1 LATSQ
6 SLKYQG
12 NKERKR
18 RETPLSLSLLCVCYR
33 LGLGGSERERIEK
46 GGKEMKFLADIVE
59 PAVFITY
66 NVATFPGRILNHH
79 GGVRLSSE

>member
-1 LATSQ
+1 
-6 SLKYQG
+6 
-12 NKERKR
+12 
-18 RETPLSLSLLCVCYR
+18 
-33 LGLGGSERERIEK
+33 
-46 GGKEMKFLADIVE
+46 MKFLADIVE